1 MKYQQH
7 MAKVQN
13 QIQLILIVPMIL
25 TKPTQMTY
33 LLRLYQENRRFKIL
47 SEQQIILKLKLTQ
60 VPSSI
65 KILIQKSSILGII
78 SMDRQPVIH
87 PLHLHCQ
94 QKVPTQTKPSPS
106 KIAINILGQFLSV
119 SLSLQVWD
127 KMNNFMEWQNIWKET
142 KQLGKHIIYHYIS
155 LVLSIVI

>member
-13 QIQLILIVPMIL
+13 PIQVMSIVPMIL

-33 LLRLYQENRRFKIL
+33 LLRLYQENRKFKIL
-47 SEQQIILKLKLTQ
+47 SEQQIILKQKVTQ
-60 VPSSI
+60 VALSI

-87 PLHLHCQ
+87 PLHPHCQ
-94 QKVPTQTKPSPS
+94 QKV
-106 KIAINILGQFLSV
+106 
-119 SLSLQVWD
+119 
-127 KMNNFMEWQNIWKET
+127 
-142 KQLGKHIIYHYIS
+142 
-155 LVLSIVI
+155 